1 MNPMD
6 DNDDIMD
13 SIMNTSS
20 INYSTKSCTV
30 EGAVVFLRSQ
40 GLSTK
45 ALEGRIEDITF
56 YSFQL
61 DQNVN
66 KKNIINII

>member
-6 DNDDIMD
+6 DNDDMMD

-45 ALEGRIEDITF
+45 ALEGRTEDITF

-66 KKNIINII
+66 T

>member
-1 MNPMD
+1 MD
-6 DNDDIMD
+6 DNDDVMD
-13 SIMNTSS
+13 NIMNTNS

-45 ALEGRIEDITF
+45 ALEGRTEDITF

-61 DQNVN
+61 DQNV
-66 KKNIINII
+66 

>member
-1 MNPMD
+1 MDPME
-6 DNDDIMD
+6 DNDDIME
-13 SIMNTSS
+13 SIQSTSS

-30 EGAVVFLRSQ
+30 EGAVMFLNSQ

-45 ALEGRIEDITF
+45 ALEGRTEDITF

-61 DQNVN
+61 DSNV
-66 KKNIINII
+66 KK

>member
-1 MNPMD
+1 MD

>member
-45 ALEGRIEDITF
+45 ALEGRTEDITF

-66 KKNIINII
+66 T